1 MSIEQSSSPPSP
13 TQASTPSTPD
23 GDEAA
28 VITRF
33 VAELARHGLITDDT
47 IVADGELHRFHVED
61 DKPGSR
67 NGWYVLHHGEVV
79 AASFGC
85 WKRGL
90 NKHWFGSPLTPLSF
104 EELEKAQAVLKSHNV
119 RREQGRLQREA
130 ECAIKA
136 KRIWEQ
142 ATSANEHPYLATKR
156 VACHGLKQSMGSL
169 VVPLHTPEMSIVS
182 LQFIHADGS
191 KYFMTG
197 TPKKGNFFLIS
208 TPDQTLKTILVCEGY
223 ATGATLF
230 ECTGH
235 PVAVAFDA
243 GNLMPVAEA
252 LRVKFPNSDLL
263 MCADNDHTGEINTGL
278 VKAKQAAKKVGG
290 KVAAPSFQPGERGTD
305 FNDLFVV
312 RGEAAVQ
319 TLIKHALDMPREQ
332 SGITQEISGK
342 SIRLDESGVFFFHE
356 QSETWN
362 QISSPIRILAKTR
375 DYTSKNW
382 GRLLEW
388 IDNDGITHRWAMPME
403 MLQGDGTELRKT
415 LASRGALLV
424 PSKQARDQLVHYL
437 GGWQTSAKARCVSRL
452 GWEGEVYVLPDRCIG
467 ESNEIIV
474 YQNHQA
480 IEPGTSCAGTLDEW
494 NERIGKMTAGNSR
507 LVFAVAAAL
516 AAPLAAL
523 AEEDSGGFNFRGQSS
538 CGKST
543 ALKVAASVW
552 GRPDRYCRN
561 WRATANGLEG
571 LAAMHNDAL
580 LILDEISQID
590 AADAGDAAYMLAN
603 GQGKA
608 RAGRSGETR
617 QSASWRLLFLSAG
630 EVSLATLM
638 ESVGKQANAGQE
650 IRLADI
656 PADAGAGMGLF
667 ENIHD
672 ASSSA
677 VFAESL
683 AESTTKFH
691 GELGIAWLSHLVEH
705 RANLIHLIRPMLQKM
720 VTHMLEPESAGQ
732 IARVARRF
740 ALVGVAGEIATAAKL
755 VEWQKGQSS
764 TAAIACFSAWREAF
778 GDTGNR
784 EDRALIDRL
793 RAFMSMHAS
802 SRFERFGYDATD
814 ARTLNRAG
822 FVRTENGMNRYWM
835 LPDTFRSE
843 ICKGV
848 ERSHAEKLL
857 IEEGYIQAGGDG
869 RATINREFGDHSK
882 MRVYVLTQKVF
893 E

>member
-13 TQASTPSTPD
+13 AQSSTPSTPD

-47 IVADGELHRFHVED
+47 IVADGELHRFYVEG

-90 NKHWFGSPLTPLSF
+90 DKHWFGSPLTPLSF

-119 RREQGRLQREA
+119 RREQGRLQREE

-136 KRIWEQ
+136 KRIWQQ
-142 ATSANEHPYLATKR
+142 ATHADEHPYLARKR
-156 VACHGLKQSMGSL
+156 VASHGLKQYMESL
-169 VVPLHTPEMSIVS
+169 VVPLHTPEMNIVS

-263 MCADNDHTGEINTGL
+263 MCADNDHTGDVNTGL
-278 VKAKQAAKKVGG
+278 VKAKQAAKKVGA

-305 FNDLFVV
+305 FNDLFVA
-312 RGEAAVQ
+312 RGAADVQ
-319 TLIKHALDMPREQ
+319 ALITQALDTPRAPRP
-332 SGITQEISGK
+332 ITQDVNGK
-342 SIRLDESGVFFFHE
+342 SIRLDESGVSFFHE
-356 QSETWN
+356 EHETWSR
-362 QISSPIRILAKTR
+362 ISSPIRILAETR
-375 DYTSKNW
+375 DYTSKDW

-388 IDNDGITHRWAMPME
+388 VDNDGVTHRWAMPME
-403 MLQGDGTELRKT
+403 MLQGDGIEIRKM
-415 LASRGALLV
+415 LASRGAHLA
-424 PSKQARDQLVHYL
+424 PTKQARDQLLHYL
-437 GGWQTSAKARCVSRL
+437 GGWKTSAKARCVSRL

-494 NERIGKMTAGNSR
+494 NERIGRMTAGNSR

-523 AEEDSGGFNFRGQSS
+523 AGEDSGGFNFRGQSS

-580 LILDEISQID
+580 LILDEISQIQ

-667 ENIHD
+667 ENIHGT
-672 ASSSA
+672 SSSA
-677 VFAESL
+677 VFAETL

-691 GELGIAWLSHLVEH
+691 GELGMAWLSFLVER
-705 RANLIHLIRPMLQKM
+705 RANLINRLRDLLKDM
-720 VTHMLEPESAGQ
+720 VDRMIEPGCPGQ

-740 ALVGVAGEIATAAKL
+740 ALVGVAGEIATAANL
-755 VEWQKGQSS
+755 IEWQRGQSR
-764 TAAIACFSAWREAF
+764 TAAIACFRAWLEAF
-778 GDTGNR
+778 GGTGNR
-784 EDRALIDRL
+784 EDRAVIDRL
-793 RAFMSMHAS
+793 RTFMSKHAS
-802 SRFERFGYDATD
+802 SRFENFEYDERLV
-814 ARTLNRAG
+814 RTHNRAG
-822 FVRTENGMNRYWM
+822 FFRTESGMNRYWM
-835 LPDTFRSE
+835 LPDTFKDE
-843 ICKGV
+843 ICMGV

-857 IEEGYIQAGGDG
+857 IEGGYIQAGGDG
-869 RATINREFGDHSK
+869 RATVNRDFGDHGK
-882 MRVYVLTQKVF
+882 MRTYVLTPKVF